1 MLREFHHWGKID
13 RGARAFSPLI
23 VALLLVIVSMV
34 PFHLNNFGAIMPSVG
49 LMAVFYWAVYR
60 PDLFGPGAAACLGLL
75 QDVLSGVPLGLNA
88 LLYVAAYG
96 TVVTQR
102 QLFLAH
108 SFFVLWWGYAFL
120 MLLAAGFGWVTHCC
134 LLGRLIPFD
143 PALFQALAGMA
154 LFPPVVWICHRVQ
167 RGFLGGL

>member
-1 MLREFHHWGKID
+1 MVGSFNHWGKVD
-13 RGARAFSPLI
+13 RGARAFSPLV

-34 PFHLNNFGAIMPSVG
+34 PFHLNNFGAIMPSIG
-49 LMAVFYWAVYR
+49 LMTVFYWAVYR

-75 QDVLSGVPLGLNA
+75 QDVLTGAPLGFNA
-88 LLYVAAYG
+88 LLCVAAYG

-108 SFFVLWWGYAFL
+108 SFLVLWWGYAL
-120 MLLAAGFGWVTHCC
+120 LALLAAAIGWLTYC
-134 LLGRLIPFD
+134 LLQRALIPFD

-154 LFPPVVWICHRVQ
+154 LFPPVAWICHRVQ